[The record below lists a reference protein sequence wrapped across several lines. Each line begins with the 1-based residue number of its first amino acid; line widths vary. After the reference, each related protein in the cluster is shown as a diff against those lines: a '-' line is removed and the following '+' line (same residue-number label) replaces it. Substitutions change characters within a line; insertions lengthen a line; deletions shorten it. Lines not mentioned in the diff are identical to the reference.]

1 MHSFSLFATTSPS
14 QSAFIIADTTSRRRC
29 HKRRRRLPTPNASS
43 STINEREGKPIQPGQ
58 SYPAK
63 EHCSNC
69 GLCDSSLISYVKDA
83 CAFLGPGMSRI
94 EKLEEKVHG
103 KKRNTETDELRL
115 GVLLHS
121 DTKDNT
127 NNSSQ
132 SVFYAKKKQPVEKA
146 QWTGIVTSVALEML
160 RTKTVDCVVAV
171 GSGEADAR
179 NPEPK
184 LCFTEED
191 ILACRGVKP
200 SLSPN
205 LKGFAEIETNPEI
218 KNVLYIGVGCSV
230 VALREVEQY
239 LGLDNLYVLGTNCA
253 DNGRTDGFYKFVNN
267 ATDKPDEVLHYE
279 FMPDY
284 KVHLKMR
291 DGSYEKIPYFSL
303 PAKELSSGVIAESCK
318 SCFDYVNG
326 LADLVVGYMGV
337 DYDESIPMN
346 LHPQYV
352 TIRNERG
359 QKMIDLI
366 KNDLQITPSTTR
378 GDRKPFVLQTVISD
392 DEAYL
397 GRGPEQ
403 GAPRF
408 VGNII
413 AWLLNKVGPKG
424 KEFGMYSLDYH
435 TIRNY
440 LYVNRIYGK
449 ERAKE
454 HIPSYAMKVVEE
466 YEGKNREVSK
476 RLQL

>member
-1 MHSFSLFATTSPS
+1 MSGHV
-14 QSAFIIADTTSRRRC
+14 QNR
-29 HKRRRRLPTPNASS
+29 KVGGK
-43 STINEREGKPIQPGQ
+43 STR
-58 SYPAK
+58 K
-63 EHCSNC
+63 EKKYRN
-69 GLCDSSLISYVKDA
+69 G
-83 CAFLGPGMSRI
+83 RI
-94 EKLEEKVHG
+94 
-103 KKRNTETDELRL
+103 RL

-160 RTKTVDCVVAV
+160 RTKTVDCVVSV
-171 GSGEADAR
+171 GSGSRCR

-205 LKGFAEIETNPEI
+205 LKVFAEIETNPEI
-218 KNVLYIGVGCSV
+218 KMFYTSASWCSV
-230 VALREVEQY
+230 VSLREVEQY

-346 LHPQYV
+346 LHSA
-352 TIRNERG
+352 IRHDTKR
-359 QKMIDLI
+359 
-366 KNDLQITPSTTR
+366 TR
-378 GDRKPFVLQTVISD
+378 TK
-392 DEAYL
+392 
-397 GRGPEQ
+397 
-403 GAPRF
+403 
-408 VGNII
+408 
-413 AWLLNKVGPKG
+413 K
-424 KEFGMYSLDYH
+424 
-435 TIRNY
+435 
-440 LYVNRIYGK
+440 
-449 ERAKE
+449 
-454 HIPSYAMKVVEE
+454 
-466 YEGKNREVSK
+466 
-476 RLQL
+476 

>member
-1 MHSFSLFATTSPS
+1 M
-14 QSAFIIADTTSRRRC
+14 
-29 HKRRRRLPTPNASS
+29 
-43 STINEREGKPIQPGQ
+43 
-58 SYPAK
+58 
-63 EHCSNC
+63 
-69 GLCDSSLISYVKDA
+69 KDA

-103 KKRNTETDELRL
+103 KRRNTETDELRL
-115 GVLLHS
+115 GVLLNS

-132 SVFYAKKKQPVEKA
+132 SIFYAKKKQPMEKA

-160 RTKTVDCVVAV
+160 RTKTVDCVVAA

-205 LKGFAEIETNPEI
+205 LKVFAEIETNPEI

-326 LADLVVGYMGV
+326 LADLVVGHMGV

-352 TIRNERG
+352 TVRNERG

-366 KNDLQITPSTTR
+366 KNDLQITPSTSR

-397 GRGPEQ
+397 GRGPEK

-408 VGNII
+408 VGNLI
-413 AWLLNKVGPKG
+413 AWVLNKVGPKG

-454 HIPSYAMKVVEE
+454 HIPSYAMKIVEE
-466 YEGKNREVSK
+466 YEGKNGDISK
-476 RLQL
+476 RLEL